1 MRYQPKRVAVIGAG
15 PAGLAAAAEAV
26 KKGHV
31 VLYDKNRDAGAKL
44 LISGSGQCNIAS
56 AGPLEERLLHYPAHA
71 RECIAHALKVHTVSN
86 LLAWFEQ
93 RGICFEVRHEG
104 TKSPLASKNAERVRG
119 KIFPA
124 EGGAA
129 SIRDALMHE
138 IVKGGGEFSGQD
150 AVHKI
155 ERTDT
160 GFKVYALKSQAAELY
175 HAVIISCG
183 GMSWP
188 QTGSTGDGYRMA
200 GELGHTIIKPVPAL
214 TSVVCPDEEI
224 AGLAGVALRA
234 VRVRVVR
241 KGVQLE
247 ESRTGDV
254 LFTHRGLSGPAIL
267 DASFLMR
274 SGDSVSLESLD
285 PRDAQECIA
294 RVMQLAESAGSA
306 RMSRALEMTG
316 LPRAV
321 QDTLAQRAGIAR
333 ADRLASTGKKRI
345 AELGRLLVD
354 LRFSVRGVVGME
366 QAMCTAGGVS
376 LDEIDCMTMQSKKV
390 PGLFFCGEV
399 LDLNGDCGGY
409 NIHAA
414 LASGWL
420 AGKSVFL

>member
-1 MRYQPKRVAVIGAG
+1 MRYQPKRIAVIGAG
-15 PAGLAAAAEAV
+15 PAGLAAAAEGV

-31 VLYDKNRDAGAKL
+31 VLYDKNREAGAKL
-44 LISGSGQCNIAS
+44 MISGSGQCNISS
-56 AGPLEERLLHYPAHA
+56 AGPLDERLLHYPVHA
-71 RECIAHALKVHTVSN
+71 RGCIAHALKVHTVAN
-86 LLAWFEQ
+86 LLGWFEE
-93 RGICFEVRHEG
+93 RGIRFEVRHEG
-104 TKSPLASKNAERVRG
+104 RKSPLFSRNAERVRG

-129 SIRDALMHE
+129 SIRDVLMHE
-138 IVKGGGEFSGQD
+138 ILLGGGEFSGQD

-155 ERTDT
+155 EKTET
-160 GFKVYALKSQAAELY
+160 GFKVYTLKSQAAELY
-175 HAVIISCG
+175 HAVIVSSG

-214 TSVVCPDEEI
+214 TSIVCPEEEI

-234 VRVRVVR
+234 ARVRIVR

-254 LFTHRGLSGPAIL
+254 LFTHKGLSGPAIL
-267 DASFLMR
+267 DASYLMR
-274 SGDSVSLESLD
+274 GGDSVSLESLD

-321 QDTLAQRAGIAR
+321 QDILAQRAGIDR

-345 AELGRLLVD
+345 AEFGRLLVD
-354 LRFSVRGVVGME
+354 LRFSVRGIVGME

-376 LDEIDCMTMQSKKV
+376 LDEIDCMTMQSKRV

-399 LDLNGDCGGY
+399 LDINGDCGGY

-420 AGKSVFL
+420 AGKSIFL